1 VTPSS
6 LNGDRIA
13 GESFADTHAVAFSS
27 WLQSKERSSILQR
40 TDAKKRRSDRGTAL
54 VVVVD
59 DEPVVAITLAEIL
72 QRRGVNAVW
81 FTQPLCALEYAQ
93 DGTVD
98 LLLSDFTMP
107 LMDGVL
113 LAQLVLECNPNCA
126 LFMLSAVCDQ
136 PEVAARMLSVSPDV
150 HIEAKPAQIPR
161 IVSIVEGLL
170 SRHSVCASLRRIAVD
185 PKP

>member
-1 VTPSS
+1 MTPGS
-6 LNGDRIA
+6 LSGDRVA
-13 GESFADTHAVAFSS
+13 SESSADTHVVAFSS

-40 TDAKKRRSDRGTAL
+40 TDAKKRRNDRGTPL
-54 VVVVD
+54 VMVVD

-113 LAQLVLECNPNCA
+113 LARQVLKFNPNCA
-126 LFMLSAVCDQ
+126 LFLLSAVSDQ
-136 PEVAARMLSVSPDV
+136 PEVAARMLSLSPDV
-150 HIEAKPAQIPR
+150 HIEAKPVLVPHL
-161 IVSIVEGLL
+161 VSTVEGLL

-185 PKP
+185 PKR